1 MFFLWC
7 FQSNDLIHEF
17 KKLTRVDILFL
28 FFYFHYSTLVF
39 FKKIS
44 FVVFLIYFLL
54 GYLFLITWYTSLIGQ
69 CWLYIYC
76 QGYMFIM
83 QLGLTCINFL
93 SYFYPFIFNWLKIEH
108 YFSALG
114 IFFSQVILVS
124 LFFKKN
130 FSPFI
135 IVAFFFPSD

>member
-39 FKKIS
+39 LKKIS

-54 GYLFLITWYTSLIGQ
+54 GYLFLIT
-69 CWLYIYC
+69 
-76 QGYMFIM
+76 
-83 QLGLTCINFL
+83 
-93 SYFYPFIFNWLKIEH
+93 
-108 YFSALG
+108 
-114 IFFSQVILVS
+114 
-124 LFFKKN
+124 
-130 FSPFI
+130 
-135 IVAFFFPSD
+135 